1 MNVRIV
7 TPAPPRTRKGN
18 RVTALRWARLLRG
31 LGAAVAIDTEYR
43 GEPADL
49 LVALHARRGFPA
61 AARFRRER
69 PEGRLVVALTGTD
82 LYGDLPGSA
91 ETRNALELA
100 DRLVVLQPLGVEA
113 LPPWAREKARSIR
126 QSARPPEQPMAP
138 PEGVFG
144 AALVAHLREVKDP
157 LLAARALRLLPPS
170 SRIELWHLGAALDP
184 GSAAAAR
191 AEVEATWRYHW
202 LGERSRQET
211 LRRVAGARLLVL
223 TSRHEGGANAVSEA
237 IACGT
242 PVLSTRIDGSVGMLG
257 PEYPG
262 YFPVGDAPALA
273 QLLTRAESEAGFLD
287 SLRAGVEAVRPLYA
301 PEQERAGWAA
311 LLAEL
316 GLVEGGT
323 RGR

>member
-7 TPAPPRTRKGN
+7 TPAPRRTRKGN
-18 RVTALRWARLLRG
+18 RVTALRWARVLKS
-31 LGAAVAIDTEYR
+31 LGAAVTIDTQYR

-69 PEGRLVVALTGTD
+69 PEGKLVVALTGTD
-82 LYGDLPGSA
+82 LYDDLPRSA
-91 ETRNALELA
+91 EAHHALELA
-100 DRLVVLQPLGVEA
+100 DRLVVLQPLGVSA
-113 LPPWAREKARSIR
+113 LPPWARDKARPIF
-126 QSARPPEQPMAP
+126 QSARPPDSPIEP
-138 PEGVFG
+138 PAGVFG

-157 LLAARALRLLPPS
+157 FLAPKALRLLPPS
-170 SRIELWHLGAALDP
+170 SRVELWHLGAALDL
-184 GSAAAAR
+184 GSAATALT
-191 AEVEATWRYHW
+191 EVRSNPRYHW
-202 LGERSRQET
+202 LGERTRQET

-223 TSRHEGGANAVSEA
+223 TSRLEGGANAVSEA

-242 PVLSTRIDGSVGMLG
+242 PVLSTRIDGSLGMLG

-273 QLLTRAESEAGFLD
+273 RLLEMAESNPAYLA
-287 SLRAGVEAVRPLYA
+287 SLRAGIERVRPLYA
-301 PEQERAGWAA
+301 PERERAGWAA
-311 LLAEL
+311 LLGEL
-316 GLVEGGT
+316 GLGAR

>member
-18 RVTALRWARLLRG
+18 RVTALRWARLLKG
-31 LGAAVAIDTEYR
+31 LGAAVAVDTEYR

-49 LVALHARRGFPA
+49 LVALHARRSFPA

-69 PEGRLVVALTGTD
+69 PAGRLVVALTGTD
-82 LYGDLPGSA
+82 LYDDLPSSA
-91 ETRNALELA
+91 EAHHALELA
-100 DRLVVLQPLGVEA
+100 DRLVVLQPLGVNA
-113 LPPWAREKARSIR
+113 LPPWAREKARPIR
-126 QSARPPEQPMAP
+126 QSARPPDRPIAP
-138 PEGVFG
+138 PAGVFG
-144 AALVAHLREVKDP
+144 AVLVAHLREVKDP
-157 LLAARALRLLPPS
+157 FLAARALRLLSPS
-170 SRIELWHLGAALDP
+170 SRVELWHLGAAVDP
-184 GSAAAAR
+184 GSPAAAR
-191 AEVEATWRYHW
+191 AEMAATARYHW
-202 LGERSRQET
+202 LGERTRQET

-223 TSRHEGGANAVSEA
+223 TSRLEGGANAVSEA

-242 PVLSTRIDGSVGMLG
+242 PVLSTRIDGSLGMLG

-273 QLLTRAESEAGFLD
+273 RLLERAESDAAFRE
-287 SLRAGVEAVRPLYA
+287 SLRAGVERVRPLYL

-316 GLVEGGT
+316 GLEAG